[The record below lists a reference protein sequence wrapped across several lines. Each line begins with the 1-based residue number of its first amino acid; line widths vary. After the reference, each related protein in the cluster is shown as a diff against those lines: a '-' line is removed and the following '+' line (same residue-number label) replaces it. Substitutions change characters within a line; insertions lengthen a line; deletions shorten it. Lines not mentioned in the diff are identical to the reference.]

1 MMADNR
7 GSARPLPPAIGRY
20 RITSRLGKGSMGVV
34 YGGIDDVMDRPVAVK
49 VMMADLEEDPE
60 TSARFYREASAAG
73 QLVHR
78 NIITIFDMGEDD
90 GRPFI
95 VMELLDGDTLGTYLK
110 KSAPCS
116 LEHKIDLMLQICEG
130 LRAAHLRGIYH
141 RDVKPGNLVVSQDG
155 CLKILDFGI
164 ARVASSSMTASGLII
179 GTPDY
184 MSPEQA
190 KGMDIDQRSDIFS
203 AGAVFYFMLTGRK
216 PFAAPDLPGVLN
228 KVIREDPLPI
238 RESEA
243 PAAVAGIVT
252 RALAKDPRHRYE
264 DCEDMAADLAR
275 AARTLV
281 AETRAAVLTLQHRLG
296 DIGDL
301 EAERSAIGARLKLAP
316 SAAPSD
322 SASDLRARFPCVLS
336 QDDTPSE
343 MAHHS
348 QVGEARDVIEHVWV
362 DLSAEVQRLRE
373 AERELSEGRRR
384 MAGAQ
389 PIEALTH
396 LEAAARLVDGAAVI
410 ISEAER
416 CRALVAGQAANQRLA
431 RSVVRDARDAAA
443 RADWDV
449 VLDLCSLALQTQP
462 DLEDA
467 AALRD
472 MAVERKQ
479 LLSVARD
486 AEGTRA
492 RAHARALARRG
503 SFPEAIEALDAARRA
518 APASDDLP
526 LCERDVE
533 VARLEFER
541 ASGLERQAVEII
553 MCARQDFLAGR
564 RRDALAA
571 LESFTLEAPES
582 RLLQDEFERLRAEAV
597 RLDEADRLAA
607 EAATA
612 AEAAERALAA
622 GDAELA
628 LTLASASLDFDASYQ
643 PAVNVKARA
652 NAQLRASAEKRQ
664 RDEAVARHL
673 TDACERLAAGKFQ
686 KARSAV
692 ARADAL
698 APGDDGVGAVLR
710 EIEQAEARVRDAGER
725 ARIARQ
731 RAKAAA
737 PVYAQARTAEA
748 NGDLVRAAWLAE
760 NALALD
766 GACSEAR
773 ALIERTR
780 ATLSA
785 QPTLADE
792 TVDVAHGGGQPAD
805 PDDTVNI
812 LSAQP
817 AAWRRVVGALRLWS
831 GGQTEAR
838 RRNERLRQAPK
849 PGSGPGV

>member
-1 MMADNR
+1 MAHNR

-20 RITSRLGKGSMGVV
+20 RIVSRLGKGSMGVV
-34 YGGIDDVMDRPVAVK
+34 YGAVDEIMDRPVAVK

-110 KSAPCS
+110 STPCS

-130 LRAAHLRGIYH
+130 LRAAHARGIYH
-141 RDVKPGNLVVSQDG
+141 RDVKPGNLVVRQDG

-164 ARVASSSMTASGLII
+164 ARLASSSMTASGLII

-190 KGMDIDQRSDIFS
+190 KGLDIDQRSDIFS

-243 PAAVAGIVT
+243 PVEVADIVT
-252 RALAKDPRHRYE
+252 RALAKDPRHRYQQ
-264 DCEDMAADLAR
+264 CEDMAADLTR
-275 AARTLV
+275 AARHLV
-281 AETRAAVLTLQHRLG
+281 AQTRAAMLTLQHRMG
-296 DIGDL
+296 DIDDL
-301 EAERSAIGARLKLAP
+301 EAERSAIAGRMKLAQ
-316 SAAPSD
+316 STTLAD
-322 SASDLRARFPCVLS
+322 SASELRTRFRGVLS

-343 MAHHS
+343 SVHRS
-348 QVGEARDVIEHVWV
+348 QVDDVRDAIEHLWV
-362 DLSAEVQRLRE
+362 DLFAEVQRFRE
-373 AERELSEGRRR
+373 AERELGEGRRQ

-389 PIEALTH
+389 PAEALVH
-396 LEAAARLVDGAAVI
+396 LEAAARLVDGAAGI
-410 ISEAER
+410 ASEAER
-416 CRALVAGQAANQRLA
+416 CRSLVAGRAATEHLA
-431 RSVVRDARDAAA
+431 RSVVRDAQDAAA

-449 VLDLCSLALQTQP
+449 VIDLCSLALQTQP
-462 DLEDA
+462 DLEEA

-472 MAVERKQ
+472 TAVEHKQ
-479 LLSVARD
+479 ALSVARNAD
-486 AEGTRA
+486 GM
-492 RAHARALARRG
+492 HARAQARVLARRG

-518 APASDDLP
+518 EPTSDDLP
-526 LCERDVE
+526 SCERDVE
-533 VARLEFER
+533 LARLEFER
-541 ASGLERQAVEII
+541 ASEQDRQAFEVI

-571 LESFTLEAPES
+571 LESFRREAPDCKP
-582 RLLQDEFERLRAEAV
+582 LQEEFERLRVEAV
-597 RLDEADRLAA
+597 RLDEVDRRAV
-607 EAATA
+607 EAGMA
-612 AEAAERALAA
+612 AEAAERALAG

-628 LTLASASLDFDASYQ
+628 LTLASQSLDVDPSHQ
-643 PAVNVKARA
+643 PAISVKARA
-652 NAQLRASAEKRQ
+652 NAQLRAVAEQRQ
-664 RDEAVARHL
+664 RDEVVARHL
-673 TDACERLAAGKFQ
+673 TEARGHLTGGKFH

-698 APGDDGVGAVLR
+698 VPGDDGVGAVLR
-710 EIEQAEARVRDAGER
+710 EIEQAEAAVRDNEER

-737 PVYAQARTAEA
+737 PVLAQARTAEA

-766 GACSEAR
+766 GACSDAR

-780 ATLSA
+780 ATLAA
-785 QPTLADE
+785 QPALADE
-792 TVDVAHGGGQPAD
+792 TVDVGRAGAPSAD

-812 LSAQP
+812 VSPQP
-817 AAWRRVVGALRLWS
+817 AWRRVVGALRLWS
-831 GGQTEAR
+831 RGEPETRRGNAR
-838 RRNERLRQAPK
+838 LPQAPK
-849 PGSGPGV
+849 PGSEPGV